1 MVEARRVSPCSGVE
15 LVTGVCNLAEEF
27 QSRRVGGTKGSEC
40 GCNKLVTCSLHV
52 CSMFMN
58 FYTFAS
64 PNYFWVGTRKYIKR
78 DSVVGR

>member
-1 MVEARRVSPCSGVE
+1 MVESRRVSPRSCIEFVPGVRD
-15 LVTGVCNLAEEF
+15 LSEEF
-27 QSRRVGGTKGSEC
+27 QGRGVRGSKGGEC

-64 PNYFWVGTRKYIKR
+64 PNYFWVGTREYIKR
-78 DSVVGR
+78 DPVVGR